1 VNLPLALR
9 YRPSSFIEVIGQEQI
24 TGSLMTALSAKQIH
38 HAYLFSGPRGCGKT
52 SSARILARS
61 LNCEQGPIANPCG
74 ECQSCKDL
82 VANGP
87 GSLDVI
93 EMDAATHGLVDDAR
107 ELRDKALFAP
117 VQSRYKIYIIDEA
130 HQLGP
135 AAANALLKIVE
146 EPPPYV
152 IFIFA
157 TTEPEKVIPTI
168 RSRTHHYQFRLV
180 GPDALRSHL
189 SEICQKESV
198 VLDDGALNLVVRAGN
213 GSVRD
218 SISALS
224 QLING
229 AVSGSVNY
237 ESALA
242 LLGQTSSE
250 LLSQV
255 MRGLLNHNAVTLLEV
270 VHQLL
275 KTGGDPRRFTFDLL
289 DHLRDLMVLSATN
302 SDGTMFFRSY
312 TQEEIT
318 HLAKVTSTIS
328 ISTLIEM
335 TEIVADHLL
344 RLRGSV
350 APQVTLEIMAI
361 RLLQSLSSDATTATT
376 RDTSSTVP
384 AEKKSEQPKVLTAKV
399 TASPAIKSAPQSQSQ
414 SRIVLVDLKSLES
427 NWQRVLESVK
437 NRRRLTWTLLSSNS
451 FPSSVESGV
460 AKIAMPSAG
469 ALDSFERS
477 NSGEVLL
484 SAMRDVFEGE
494 FKIEMIVQTN
504 RKVIQVPAQDLV
516 EADSADQVSGE
527 ELLMK
532 ALGAQIISKEEQ

>member
-1 VNLPLALR
+1 MNLPLALK
-9 YRPSSFIEVIGQEQI
+9 YRPNSFIEVIGQEQV
-24 TGSLMTALSAKQIH
+24 TTSLMSALSAKQIH

-61 LNCEQGPIANPCG
+61 LNCEKGPIAIPCG

-82 VANGP
+82 VANGS

-168 RSRTHHYQFRLV
+168 RSRTHHYPFRLV

-189 SEICQKESV
+189 LGICKREDV
-198 VLDDGALNLVVRAGN
+198 VLDDGALSLAVRAGN

-218 SISALS
+218 SLSALG

-229 AVSGSVNY
+229 AVKGSVNY

-242 LLGQTSSE
+242 LLGQTSNE

-255 MRGLLNHNAVTLLEV
+255 TRGLLDHNAVTLLEV

-275 KTGGDPRRFTFDLL
+275 ETGGDPRRFTADLL
-289 DHLRDLMVLSATN
+289 DHLRDLMVFSASSSN
-302 SDGTMFFRSY
+302 ENMLLRSY
-312 TQEEIT
+312 TREEIT
-318 HLAKVTSTIS
+318 YLAKITSVIS
-328 ISTLIEM
+328 ISTLISM
-335 TEIVADHLL
+335 TEIVADHFL
-344 RLRGSV
+344 RLRGAV
-350 APQVTLEIMAI
+350 APQITLETMVM
-361 RLLQSLSSDATTATT
+361 RLLQSISSVSTNVIGPASSGPVFGAHESGRLEVQIARETA
-376 RDTSSTVP
+376 SSSL
-384 AEKKSEQPKVLTAKV
+384 KKVQQSQSKVVLTDMKSLEGNWPKVLEA
-399 TASPAIKSAPQSQSQ
+399 
-414 SRIVLVDLKSLES
+414 
-427 NWQRVLESVK
+427 VK

-451 FPSSVESGV
+451 FPSSFESGV
-460 AKIAMPSAG
+460 VKIAMPSAG

-484 SAMRDVFEGE
+484 SAMSDVFEGE
-494 FKIEMIVQTN
+494 FKIEMVVQTN
-504 RKVIQVPAQDLV
+504 RKVIKVPAQDLV
-516 EADSADQVSGE
+516 DADSTDQVSGE

-532 ALGAQIISKEEQ
+532 ALGAKIISKEE

>member
-1 VNLPLALR
+1 MNLPLALK
-9 YRPSSFIEVIGQEQI
+9 YRPSSFIEVIGQDQV
-24 TGSLMTALSAKQIH
+24 TASLMTALSAKQIH

-61 LNCEQGPIANPCG
+61 LNCEKGPIANPCG
-74 ECQSCKDL
+74 VCQSCKDL

-87 GSLDVI
+87 GSFDVI

-189 SEICQKESV
+189 SEICQRESV
-198 VLDDGALNLVVRAGN
+198 VLDDGALNLAVRAGN

-229 AVSGSVNY
+229 AESGSVNY
-237 ESALA
+237 ETALA
-242 LLGQTSSE
+242 LLGQTSNE

-255 MRGLLNHNAVTLLEV
+255 MRGLLDHNAVTLLEV

-275 KTGGDPRRFTFDLL
+275 KTGGDPRRFTVDLL

-302 SDGTMFFRSY
+302 SDDTMFLRSY
-312 TQEEIT
+312 THEEIT
-318 HLAKVTSTIS
+318 QLAKVTSAIS
-328 ISTLIEM
+328 ISKLVAM

-350 APQVTLEIMAI
+350 SPQVTLEIMAI
-361 RLLQSLSSDATTATT
+361 RLLQSLSSEATTATT
-376 RDTSSTVP
+376 RDPGIAVLGKKEFERPQVSTSK
-384 AEKKSEQPKVLTAKV
+384 E
-399 TASPAIKSAPQSQSQ
+399 TASPSLKKVPQSQSK
-414 SRIVLVDLKSLES
+414 VALTDLRSLEG
-427 NWQRVLESVK
+427 NWPRVLEAVK
-437 NRRRLTWTLLSSNS
+437 NHRRLTWTLLSSNS
-451 FPSSVESGV
+451 FPSSFESGV

-484 SAMRDVFEGE
+484 SAMSDVFEGE
-494 FKIEMIVQTN
+494 FKIEMCVQTN
-504 RKVIQVPAQDLV
+504 RKAIQVPSQDLV
-516 EADSADQVSGE
+516 EADSTDQVSGE

-532 ALGAQIISKEEQ
+532 VLGAQIISKEEQ